1 MNKLRMGARLLLAFG
16 VVVALAI
23 SMGLYAVY
31 KQSMLYYWS
40 EQMTSR
46 DFAVLDSL
54 RGITQS
60 EDQMRATRELV
71 VLSAALRKMNLPA
84 DDPQARQRQWFQV
97 RDRNLQLLQD
107 LENRATTWEN
117 ASITRDRGANWRRIR
132 NASREAA
139 EALKAIS
146 PEAERQ
152 YQLVN
157 DGRLPEAV
165 AQTSNIER
173 AVSAYQGRLAE
184 ARKGV
189 EDQIELGRSE
199 MSALA
204 QESRNSV
211 VAVIAITAMA
221 AIVLAILI
229 QRSITGPLGEFMR
242 IAERIGQGDLTQQA
256 PTSGKDEL
264 SDLGRSF
271 NRMVAGLREVAS
283 QTRSVVENLNAA
295 TAEILAS
302 TQQQAASTSEQAAA
316 VQQANA
322 TMAEISH
329 SGAQISER
337 ARQVAATAEATSSAS
352 ASGIQ
357 SVQNTTSI
365 MESIRQQAEAVAE
378 NVIALSDK
386 TLAVGEIISSVDDIS
401 EESHLLALNAAIQ
414 AAAAG
419 EHGRGF
425 AVVASEMKNLAAQSK
440 QATVQVRAILGDIQK
455 AITSSVMLTE
465 EAVKRVEAGRQQAD
479 VADRTIRELTDNI
492 EESVRAFQQI
502 VGGSSQQQIG
512 FEQVTQAFRNIGI
525 ASQETATSTRQSEK
539 AAANLNVLSLQLRA
553 AVEKYRI

>member
-1 MNKLRMGARLLLAFG
+1 MKNLRIGARLLLAFG
-16 VVVALAI
+16 VVVLLTI

-31 KQSMLYYWS
+31 KQSMLHYWS
-40 EQMTSR
+40 DQMTSR

-71 VLSAALRKMNLPA
+71 VLSAVLHKMSLPSDNPA
-84 DDPQARQRQWFQV
+84 TLVRQWYEY
-97 RDRNLQLLQD
+97 RDQNLRLLDD
-107 LENRATTWEN
+107 LATRAASWEDGSTTRE
-117 ASITRDRGANWRRIR
+117 RGTLWRRI
-132 NASREAA
+132 AA
-139 EALKAIS
+139 TAHDAEESLKAIS
-146 PEAERQ
+146 PDAERQ
-152 YQLVN
+152 FSLIGE
-157 DGRLPEAV
+157 GRLPEAV
-165 AQTSNIER
+165 AQTAVIER
-173 AVSAYQGRLAE
+173 SVIGYQTRLAD
-184 ARKGV
+184 ARRAAQ
-189 EDQIELGRSE
+189 DQIALGKAE
-199 MSALA
+199 MTALA
-204 QESRNSV
+204 DQSRNSV
-211 VAVIAITAMA
+211 IAAIAITALVGIFCA
-221 AIVLAILI
+221 VFI
-229 QRSITGPLGEFMR
+229 QRSITNPLAEFMR

-256 PTSGKDEL
+256 PAEGKDEVA
-264 SDLGRSF
+264 DLGRSF

-283 QTRSVVENLNAA
+283 QTRAVVENLNAA

-302 TQQQAASTSEQAAA
+302 TQQQAASTAEQAAA

-322 TMAEISH
+322 TMAEISQ
-329 SGAQISER
+329 SGAQISDR
-337 ARQVAATAEATSSAS
+337 ARQVASTAEATSSAS
-352 ASGIQ
+352 AAGIQ

-378 NVIALSDK
+378 NVIALSEK
-386 TLAVGEIISSVDDIS
+386 TQAVGEVISTVDDIS

-455 AITSSVMLTE
+455 AITNSVMLTE

-479 VADRTIRELTDNI
+479 VADRTIRQLTGNI

-525 ASQETATSTRQSEK
+525 ASQETATSTKQSEK
-539 AAANLNVLSLQLRA
+539 AASNLNALSLQLRT
-553 AVEKYRI
+553 AVEKYRV